1 VKRQRNTWLPPGSL
15 RARFAAGVSWSVAG
29 AVVSRGLNLALA
41 VASARL
47 LGQAVF
53 GELSMVQST
62 ASMFTVFAGLGLGI
76 TATKHVAGLRHQDP
90 ARAGRVLALSSLA
103 SLAAGALLTLVLL
116 AAAPLLAARSLA
128 APHLAG
134 PLRIASALL
143 LLGALTAGQGGALAG
158 FEAFR
163 VVARINMVTGL
174 VSLPLVLLL
183 IHAAGLE
190 GGLWG
195 QVAVM
200 AVNWYLSHRALRA
213 ECGRAQVP
221 FAFSGCWKEW
231 PILWKFSLPA
241 FVSSAILAPVIWA
254 SNAML
259 ARQPEGYLQVGI
271 FTAADKWRLL
281 ITFVPAS
288 VASIALPM
296 LANLHSGGDGVSYRK
311 IFQASLILNLA
322 LTVAPALTAAAFAA
336 PLMALYGEGYRRGW
350 PAMLIL
356 AMASVPTVL
365 NTVLGQ
371 PVVANGFIW
380 VRCGFDVLLA
390 SLLLGFAWWLIPVWG
405 AAGLAA
411 AHGVAYSA
419 SSLGLLTF
427 GRVMRG
433 RAAHA

>member
-1 VKRQRNTWLPPGSL
+1 MG
-15 RARFAAGVSWSVAG
+15 WSVAG

-47 LGQAVF
+47 LGQMVF

-62 ASMFTVFAGLGLGI
+62 ASMFTVFAGLGSGI
-76 TATKHVAGLRHQDP
+76 TATKHVAELRQKDP

-116 AAAPLLAARSLA
+116 AAAPLLASRSLA

-143 LLGALTAGQGGALAG
+143 LLGALTVGQSGALAG

-163 VVARINMVTGL
+163 AVARINTITGL
-174 VSLPLVLLL
+174 VSFPLVLLL
-183 IHAAGLE
+183 IRGAGLE

-195 QVAVM
+195 LVGVM
-200 AVNWYLSHRALRA
+200 AVNCYLSQQALRE
-213 ECGRAQVP
+213 ECRKARVP

-241 FVSSAILAPVIWA
+241 FASSAILVPVIWA
-254 SNAML
+254 SNVML
-259 ARQPEGYLQVGI
+259 ARQPQGYLQLGI
-271 FTAADKWRLL
+271 FSAADKWRLL
-281 ITFVPAS
+281 LTFIPTS
-288 VASIALPM
+288 VAGIALPM
-296 LANLHSGGDGVSYRK
+296 LANLHSRGDGLSYRK
-311 IFQASLILNLA
+311 ILRANLILNLA
-322 LTVAPALTAAAFAA
+322 LTVVPALAAAAFAA
-336 PLMALYGEGYRRGW
+336 PLMALYGEGYQAGS
-350 PAMLIL
+350 PAMVVLVL
-356 AMASVPTVL
+356 ASVPTVL

-380 VRCGFDVLLA
+380 VRFGFDVLLA
-390 SLLLGFAWWLIPVWG
+390 ALLLGFARWMIPVWG

-411 AHGVAYSA
+411 AYGAAYSA
-419 SSLGLLTF
+419 SSLGLFAF
-427 GRVMRG
+427 GRVMWG
-433 RAAHA
+433 RVPHG